1 MEKAKA
7 LIAALEAMALE
18 DGIVAN
24 FYGDITGQIK
34 AADPDDETGF
44 TSKAEAKAR
53 LGKIQQE
60 IGILA
65 RATDFK
71 GAIAA
76 IDAAVKEGDL
86 GAPDNQ
92 KMLATKA
99 MFYAQLKKFDESIK
113 AIDESIKAID
123 EAKAAD
129 PESALIKNL
138 DEMKKRVAEEKDK
151 ADAETAPT
159 E

>member
-60 IGILA
+60 IGTLA

-113 AIDESIKAID
+113 AIDE
-123 EAKAAD
+123 AKAAD

>member
-34 AADPDDETGF
+34 AAYPDDETGF

-60 IGILA
+60 IGTLA

-113 AIDESIKAID
+113 TID